1 MAVEILAAMAA
12 GFNFG
17 FVLQR
22 HKVDCTLKPFSPQRH
37 RGTVKITF
45 SDNSKLRWGFVFF
58 FLFGALFSKAVAED
72 PSTHPHRV
80 ISMAPNLT
88 EIIYDIGAQD
98 LLVGVTD
105 FCKYPPEAQ
114 KKEKIG
120 GWIDPNYEKILSL
133 KPDLVLALKFHGKAV
148 DNLIKLHVN
157 VLVQDCQTV
166 EDVLNAYDIL
176 GKALG
181 REEAARKAKARLAA
195 RLNKI
200 RAVPSQ
206 GKPVSVLFVIDRTPG
221 ALEQIYGVGPH
232 NFVDA
237 LIRWTGGVNILSDA
251 SVPYPLVSKEQLLKR
266 DPDVIINALPP
277 AHGRPG
283 EVLKET
289 AVWDRMPSLKAV
301 KNHQVYCFDDEDF
314 LVPGP
319 TMVKLAEYLSGV
331 FNKARNLR

>member
-1 MAVEILAAMAA
+1 
-12 GFNFG
+12 
-17 FVLQR
+17 
-22 HKVDCTLKPFSPQRH
+22 
-37 RGTVKITF
+37 
-45 SDNSKLRWGFVFF
+45 
-58 FLFGALFSKAVAED
+58 
-72 PSTHPHRV
+72 
-80 ISMAPNLT
+80 MAPNLT